1 MKREKNRI
9 YWRTFLHFRQLGSFF
24 VHPTL
29 KLPSVRGN
37 YFIRKWKDSHCPISG
52 PSYLTLLQHW
62 FILPSMIA
70 VILHIRLLA
79 GVLKTK
85 IRYYP
90 CFSLHR
96 HWGVVIGRM
105 RQEGGVLY
113 WLAGWLC
120 WVYLYINNTKCKWQS
135 SSATG
140 SQHYYNYLG
149 RVRSGSDRPVRQTQ
163 NTATLTLN
171 KFSNIALSTN
181 LCIFCNG

>member
-1 MKREKNRI
+1 MKRQPLSNKRPFLLNFIAALIHFAQHDSGDTAHQPARWSIENKNKI
-9 YWRTFLHFRQLGSFF
+9 LSFF
-24 VHPTL
+24 FSPPPL
-29 KLPSVRGN
+29 RSS
-37 YFIRKWKDSHCPISG
+37 YWKNASG
-52 PSYLTLLQHW
+52 GGC
-62 FILPSMIA
+62 A
-70 VILHIRLLA
+70 VLA
-79 GVLKTK
+79 G
-85 IRYYP
+85 
-90 CFSLHR
+90 
-96 HWGVVIGRM
+96 
-105 RQEGGVLY
+105 
-113 WLAGWLC
+113 